1 MLDVKNSTHFFL
13 NGENFNQYFNIFCY
27 VSKSTSFI
35 SLLLALICAVGIFF
49 FNCENPVQTALKF

>member
-13 NGENFNQYFNIFCY
+13 NGENFNQYFNIFCN
-27 VSKSTSFI
+27 VSKSNSFI

-49 FNCENPVQTALKF
+49 LIVKIPFRQL

>member
-13 NGENFNQYFNIFCY
+13 NGENFNQYFNIFCN

-35 SLLLALICAVGIFF
+35 SLLLALICAVGILFLIVKIPF
-49 FNCENPVQTALKF
+49 RQL

>member
-35 SLLLALICAVGIFF
+35 SLLFALICAVGIFF
-49 FNCENPVQTALKF
+49 LIVKIPFRQL